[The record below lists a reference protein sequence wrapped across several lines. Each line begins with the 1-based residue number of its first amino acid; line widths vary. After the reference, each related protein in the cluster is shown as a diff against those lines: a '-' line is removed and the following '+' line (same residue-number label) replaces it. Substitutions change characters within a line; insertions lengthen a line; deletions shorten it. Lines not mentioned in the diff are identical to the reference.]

1 MVKTKT
7 IQFIASHRSHSTDFS
22 PCNACRASFHLH
34 AKPHFEVSSF
44 LHYLGE
50 HAHISPMNIHTVHT
64 LFLYLH
70 STVVVHLPGTEKDL
84 QPCIFTRVTNVFS
97 IWNILSQQK
106 SWLPQMYICKIE
118 QVHLLP
124 VFTVD
129 IILNDDRQNLLP
141 FFLNMSYKI
150 PCLQNLVL
158 KVVILIFS

>member
-7 IQFIASHRSHSTDFS
+7 IYFIASHRSLGTDFS
-22 PCNACRASFHLH
+22 PCNASRASFHLQ

-50 HAHISPMNIHTVHT
+50 HVHFSPINIHTVHT

-70 STVVVHLPGTEKDL
+70 STVVVRLTVPEKDL
-84 QPCIFTRVTNVFS
+84 QPCLFTRVTNVFS

-106 SWLPQMYICKIE
+106 SCLPQMYICKIE

-129 IILNDDRQNLLP
+129 IILNDNDRQNLLP
-141 FFLNMSYKI
+141 FF
-150 PCLQNLVL
+150 
-158 KVVILIFS
+158 